1 MTIVRRDQVRGLTDN
16 NNINYRAEPDRDR
29 PDTGSSQTNAINHSN
44 KSSSLVKTQFD
55 RDLERDRDR
64 DIRDRDRDR
73 DRDSVG
79 DRRSVDL
86 DRGSDR
92 ESGGCSG
99 GGGGAGSGSGGR
111 GDGMSVRRSTIG
123 GDEQSIQDLK
133 DFKERERDR
142 EMSTTPVDHTPSG
155 GKRRRKNSTSNCDN
169 SLTSTHSANLQE
181 RNYSQD
187 SQVRAKCGM
196 FSLVFRILLGIL

>member
-1 MTIVRRDQVRGLTDN
+1 M
-16 NNINYRAEPDRDR
+16 
-29 PDTGSSQTNAINHSN
+29 
-44 KSSSLVKTQFD
+44 
-55 RDLERDRDR
+55 
-64 DIRDRDRDR
+64 
-73 DRDSVG
+73 G

-92 ESGGCSG
+92 ESGSV
-99 GGGGAGSGSGGR
+99 GGAGSAGIR
-111 GDGMSVRRSTIG
+111 GEGMSVRRSTIG
-123 GDEQSIQDLK
+123 GDEQSILDLK

-187 SQVRAKCGM
+187 SQVSETPY
-196 FSLVFRILLGIL
+196 FIFIPQLLSV